1 MCYIQKKSNVLND
14 KNTDSKVY
22 CVTLN
27 NFLNT
32 INVPSKLLVIAFG
45 KSIIN
50 TVEQV
55 NVFYEF
61 FSSQCTPARQ

>member
-32 INVPSKLLVIAFG
+32 INVPSKLLVITFG
-45 KSIIN
+45 KSMIN
-50 TVEQV
+50 IAEQA
-55 NVFYEF
+55 NVFFEF
-61 FSSQCTPARQ
+61 FGSRCTPPRQ